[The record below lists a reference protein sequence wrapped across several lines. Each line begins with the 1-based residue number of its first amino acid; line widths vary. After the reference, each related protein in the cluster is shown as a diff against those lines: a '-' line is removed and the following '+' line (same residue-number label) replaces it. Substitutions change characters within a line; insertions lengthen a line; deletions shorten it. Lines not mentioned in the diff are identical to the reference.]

1 MARCPTVWRPIGG
14 ESESYPAWLTEL
26 RSSSGAYAIRD
37 ASSHKVLY
45 VGSSGGALY
54 STVTRHFQ
62 QWGRKKQFWRG
73 MRGAGHDPGM
83 TYQRGRCE
91 VYVCR
96 TPKGDHLDLEADLI
110 KSLRPRDNLVEHPD
124 GGDADDAPF

>member
-1 MARCPTVWRPIGG
+1 MARCPTSVWRPIGSDG
-14 ESESYPAWLTEL
+14 DTYPAWLREL
-26 RSSSGAYAIRD
+26 SSASGAYAIRD

-45 VGSSGGALY
+45 VGSSGAALY
-54 STVTRHFQ
+54 GTITRHFQ

-83 TYQRGRCE
+83 TYQRARCE

-96 TPKGDHLDLEADLI
+96 TPKDEHFETEADLI
-110 KSLRPRDNLVEHPD
+110 KSLKPRDNLVKHPD
-124 GGDADDAPF
+124 GEDAPF